1 MNVMENFTQ
10 KNKQH
15 FDVIISGGGLSGSLM
30 ALSLSKLTKNDGS
43 SLSIAIVEALPFNQT
58 SPASKNALFDARV
71 LALSHGSAKY
81 LAKQGVWQYLKDDAS
96 EITTIDISDRG
107 HFAKARL
114 TAKEHRVNALGYVID
129 MALIGKAQLKALSQN
144 TSSAKN
150 STNNSTKS
158 GEKNNIHWF
167 SPDSIVDISWLGN
180 YQEQSKNQGENA
192 TDKAQVSVT
201 LNSGKVLSAKLL
213 LGCDGVQSPV
223 RKLANIEVTCDDYQQ
238 VALIANVTTS
248 KAHHHKAFERF
259 TEFGPIAMLPLKPI
273 KQGHISLNPSVNS
286 SAVGESRCSLVWTMT
301 PSQAEEIKHLTDDAF
316 KEELERAFGSYLGA
330 ITHVGKRDTYPLV
343 LLQAQQ
349 QTYHRMALVGNAS
362 HTIHPIAG
370 QGFNLGLR
378 DVSVMADLV
387 NDALAADQDIGNFA
401 LLHAYQIN
409 RAKDQ
414 QQVIQLTD
422 SLVTLFA
429 NDLPPLMI
437 GRNIGLQTLNV
448 IAPFKDA
455 LVKKTM
461 GY

>member
-1 MNVMENFTQ
+1 MENS
-10 KNKQH
+10 NQH

-30 ALSLSKLTKNDGS
+30 ALSLSQLSKADGS
-43 SLSIAIVEALPFNQT
+43 LLSIAIIEAQAFNQT
-58 SPASKNALFDARV
+58 SSAAETSLFDERV

-81 LAKQGVWQYLKDDAS
+81 LAKLGAWQYLKDDAS
-96 EITTIDISDRG
+96 AITDIDISDRG

-114 TAKEHRVNALGYVID
+114 TAKEYDVNALGYVIE
-129 MALIGKAQLKALSQN
+129 MALIGKAQLKALSDHTTN
-144 TSSAKN
+144 VKNSSATN
-150 STNNSTKS
+150 STAIK
-158 GEKNNIHWF
+158 KNIHWF
-167 SPDSIVDISWLGN
+167 SPDSIADITWQDRNKS
-180 YQEQSKNQGENA
+180 SA
-192 TDKAQVSVT
+192 DKTQVKVT
-201 LNSGKVLSAKLL
+201 LNSGETLSAKLL
-213 LGCDGVQSPV
+213 LGCDGAHSPV
-223 RKLANIEVTCDDYQQ
+223 RKLANIDVTCDDYQQ
-238 VALIANVTTS
+238 VALIANVSTS

-259 TEFGPIAMLPLKPI
+259 TPFGPIAMLPLK
-273 KQGHISLNPSVNS
+273 SLKTKS
-286 SAVGESRCSLVWTMT
+286 SAAGASRCSLVWTMT
-301 PSQAEEIKHLTDDAF
+301 PEQAAEIKHLSDDDF
-316 KEELERAFGSYLGA
+316 KVELERAFGSYLGA

-378 DVSVMADLV
+378 DVEVMTDLV
-387 NDALAADQDIGNFA
+387 KNALAAGQDIGNFA
-401 LLHAYQIN
+401 LLHSYQMN

-429 NDLPPLMI
+429 NDLPPLVV
-437 GRNIGLQTLNV
+437 GRNIGLQALN
-448 IAPFKDA
+448 IMSPLKNA

>member
-1 MNVMENFTQ
+1 MNAMENFTQ

-30 ALSLSKLTKNDGS
+30 ALSLSKLTQNDGRL
-43 SLSIAIVEALPFNQT
+43 LSIAIVETLPFDQT
-58 SPASKNALFDARV
+58 SPADENALFDARV

-81 LAKQGVWQYLKDDAS
+81 LAKQGVWQYLKGDAS
-96 EITTIDISDRG
+96 AITTIDISDRG
-107 HFAKARL
+107 HFGKARL
-114 TAKEHRVNALGYVID
+114 AAKEHGVNALGYVID
-129 MALIGKAQLKALSQN
+129 MALIGKAQLKALNDNSQ
-144 TSSAKN
+144 
-150 STNNSTKS
+150 
-158 GEKNNIHWF
+158 NNIHWF
-167 SPDSIVDISWLGN
+167 SPDSIVDIEWKG
-180 YQEQSKNQGENA
+180 QDEIA
-192 TDKAQVSVT
+192 TDKAQITVT
-201 LNSGKVLSAKLL
+201 LNSGEILSATLL

-259 TEFGPIAMLPLKPI
+259 TEFGPIAMLPLNPL
-273 KQGHISLNPSVNS
+273 KQRKASLNNSVNGL
-286 SAVGESRCSLVWTMT
+286 AGDTSRCSLVWTMT
-301 PSQAEEIKHLTDDAF
+301 PAQAEQIKSLSDDAF

-330 ITHVGKRDTYPLV
+330 ISQVGKRDTYPLV
-343 LLQAQQ
+343 LLQAER
-349 QTYHRMALVGNAS
+349 QTFHRMALVGNAS

-378 DVSVMADLV
+378 DVAVMAELIK
-387 NDALAADQDIGNFA
+387 NALAADQDIGGFS
-401 LLHAYQIN
+401 LLHAYQTN

-429 NDLPPLMI
+429 NDLPPLVL
-437 GRNIGLQTLNV
+437 GRNIGLQALNV
-448 IAPFKDA
+448 ISPFKNA